1 MRRVWILRIG
11 GTAAA
16 VLALVAGW
24 QVMTPRGADATE
36 VTVYTTPTCGCCTK
50 WAAYLE
56 HNGFDVDV
64 EFRENLTPVKAE
76 YGVGTLLQTCHTA
89 VVDGYVV
96 EGHVPVDVIR
106 QLLTERPNVTGIA
119 VPGMPIGSP
128 GMEQG
133 AQRDRYNVVAF
144 DRSGEM
150 TVYARR

>member
-11 GTAAA
+11 GTAAT

-106 QLLTERPNVTGIA
+106 QLLTERPEVTGIA

>member
-1 MRRVWILRIG
+1 MRTKQWVMLGIGVGAIVTAGAIGLRAS
-11 GTAAA
+11 TSDAH
-16 VLALVAGW
+16 
-24 QVMTPRGADATE
+24 ATE

-56 HNGFDVDV
+56 HNGFDVDI
-64 EFRENLTPVKAE
+64 EFRDNLTPVKAE
-76 YGVGTLLQTCHTA
+76 YGVGTLLETCHTA

-96 EGHVPVDVIR
+96 EGHVPVDVIW
-106 QLLTERPNVTGIA
+106 QLLKERPEVTGIA

-144 DRSGEM
+144 DRSGDVR
-150 TVYARR
+150 VYARR